1 MSPQRGAPRAERS
14 GDRARRIDAAA
25 DARRFGTR
33 RRFCEAAGIG
43 TQRWPRAGV
52 ASVAFL
58 LIAVTLTI
66 APARAALFDD
76 DEARKRIE
84 TLRGRVD
91 QLEGRL
97 NALESTVKSQ
107 GLVDLLRDIEQIK
120 ADVATL
126 RGQQE
131 VISYELEQAQKRQR
145 DLYLDLDGRL
155 RKLEGAA
162 GSSGPAGPAAAA
174 PAGAEAGAPQAPAAG
189 PGSAA
194 LPGTAARAPPA
205 AADLG
210 GEQRA
215 YDAALDQFKSGSY
228 AAAIGSFQAFVRAYP
243 RSALAPSA
251 MYWQGNAQYAQRDF
265 RGAIATQRQLIATYP
280 DSQKVPDALLN
291 IASCQGE
298 MGDAAGA
305 RRTFQDLVAR
315 FPTSE
320 AAGKARQRLGR

>member
-1 MSPQRGAPRAERS
+1 MQLRKPGAAMVPA
-14 GDRARRIDAAA
+14 
-25 DARRFGTR
+25 
-33 RRFCEAAGIG
+33 
-43 TQRWPRAGV
+43 
-52 ASVAFL
+52 VAFL

-84 TLRGRVD
+84 ALRGRVD

-97 NALESTVKSQ
+97 NALEATVKGQ
-107 GLVDLLRDIEQIK
+107 GLVDLLHDIEQIK

-131 VISYELEQAQKRQR
+131 VQSYELEQAQKRQR

-155 RKLEGAA
+155 RKLEGTAGTGNPGSPAA
-162 GSSGPAGPAAAA
+162 GATPAGPENGTS
-174 PAGAEAGAPQAPAAG
+174 PGAAAG
-189 PGSAA
+189 PGSAG
-194 LPGTAARAPPA
+194 LPGTAVRVPPG
-205 AADLG
+205 AADLA

-280 DSQKVPDALLN
+280 DSQKAPDALLN
-291 IASCQGE
+291 IASCQVE
-298 MGDAAGA
+298 LGDAAGA
-305 RRTFQDLVAR
+305 RRTFQDIVAR
-315 FPTSE
+315 FPSSE